1 MNREK
6 IGGQLLY
13 AIDEGSDPCAKFRV
27 RINRKIGKLFAATCL
42 GGIGVD
48 QTISAEISVVADIII
63 EQIVLLSTDESVTSI
78 SLIAERDA
86 GPIIPATG
94 C

>member
-6 IGGQLLY
+6 ISGQLLY

-27 RINRKIGKLFAATCL
+27 RINRRVGKLFAVACL
-42 GGIGVD
+42 GGIGVA
-48 QTISAEISVVADIII
+48 QTISAEISVVADVII
-63 EQIVLLSTDESVTSI
+63 EQIVLLSTEENVTFI